1 MLKFKFINRLKRNWI
16 SIIFALFLFTFL
28 ILFAYKVTL
37 ATSSLSNNQQET
49 IDYLNYNREISL
61 NYTSAEIS
69 HLQDVQV
76 LMNNVDYTLYLSL
89 LICTLILTLQR
100 RKKEKFRRSLLY
112 GGVITIVF
120 TFLILVISLISFTSA
135 FNFFHRIF
143 FPQGNWLFS
152 FNSLLIQTFSLKFFI
167 DISIRIFLI
176 TIFGGIVFI
185 ILSRLIK
192 R

>member
-100 RKKEKFRRSLLY
+100 RKKE
-112 GGVITIVF
+112 
-120 TFLILVISLISFTSA
+120 LIS
-135 FNFFHRIF
+135 
-143 FPQGNWLFS
+143 
-152 FNSLLIQTFSLKFFI
+152 
-167 DISIRIFLI
+167 DISYQTPKSL
-176 TIFGGIVFI
+176 
-185 ILSRLIK
+185 
-192 R
+192 